1 MKNVILRAGE
11 HVFVLV
17 WHLWTT
23 VQNSV
28 FIRQLSSVIFPKTE
42 ILKFHQV
49 MLIKIKKKK
58 SHLELGLVTS
68 GRDIVKINFLQHVFP
83 FWSKFLVGH
92 GDLFN
97 QDLQPTKKETNQ
109 FGK

>member
-1 MKNVILRAGE
+1 MKNVILPACE
-11 HVFVLV
+11 HMFVLV
-17 WHLWTT
+17 CHLWTT

-28 FIRQLSSVIFPKTE
+28 FIKQLLSCTFLKTE

-68 GRDIVKINFLQHVFP
+68 GRDIVKINFLQHVFQ
-83 FWSKFLVGH
+83 FWSKFQAGRGV
-92 GDLFN
+92 LFN
-97 QDLQPTKKETNQ
+97 QVLQPILKETNQ
-109 FGK
+109 FVK